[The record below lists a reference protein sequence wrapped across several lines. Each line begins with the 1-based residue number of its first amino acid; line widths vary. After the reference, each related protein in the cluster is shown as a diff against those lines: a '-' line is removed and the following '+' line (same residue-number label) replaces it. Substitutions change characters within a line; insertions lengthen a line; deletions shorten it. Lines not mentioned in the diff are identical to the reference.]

1 MEALGSNYSKS
12 KILLVDD
19 TEANLSLLTSFLDRE
34 GYGIITAPNGKEA
47 LQKAKDKNP
56 DLIMLDIM
64 MPEMNGYEVCKKLK
78 ADEITHRIPVI
89 FWSSLT
95 DIYNKLKA
103 FQVGGVDYITKPF
116 DKDEVL
122 ARIALHIRLKQFQ
135 EEKEER
141 IKVLRERELELTKLN
156 RQKDELMRI
165 VSHDIKNPLTGIIGV
180 VNVLLDS
187 ENIKQEE
194 ARQMLQMI
202 ESSSNELL
210 DLVMEILDKNMLRRE
225 DQKLELKEVDIV
237 EVLDE
242 VISINAPNAKLK
254 RIGLYLKAN
263 IESCT
268 LRVDVRKIKQIFNNL
283 VINALKFTPSKGRVS
298 IQIDKTENSSILCKV
313 TDTGIGIPE
322 DIIGQLF
329 SEDDDTTTVGTGGEI
344 GTGLGLDLVQYF
356 VELHNGKVWVESKV
370 NVGTTFFIELP
381 LNVKSQ

>member
-180 VNVLLDS
+180 VNVLLESDD
-187 ENIKQEE
+187 IKQEE

-225 DQKLELKEVDIV
+225 DQKLELKEVDLV

-254 RIGLYLKAN
+254 RIGLYLKSN
-263 IESCT
+263 IESCFIC
-268 LRVDVRKIKQIFNNL
+268 VDVRKIKQIFNNL

-298 IQIDKTENSSILCKV
+298 IHIDKTEHSTVLCKV
-313 TDTGIGIPE
+313 IDSGIGIPE

-329 SEDDDTTTVGTGGEI
+329 TEEDETTTVGTGGEI

-356 VELHNGKVWVESKV
+356 VELHKGKVWVESEV

-381 LNVKSQ
+381 LNTK

>member
-1 MEALGSNYSKS
+1 LEALGSNYSKS
-12 KILLVDD
+12 QILLVDD

-141 IKVLRERELELTKLN
+141 IRVLRERELELTKLN

-180 VNVLLDS
+180 VNVLLESDDI
-187 ENIKQEE
+187 NHEE

-210 DLVMEILDKNMLRRE
+210 ELVMDILDKNMLRRE
-225 DQKLELKEVDIV
+225 DQKLELKEVDLV
-237 EVLDE
+237 EVLGE

-254 RIGLYLKAN
+254 RIGLYLKNN

-268 LRVDVRKIKQIFNNL
+268 IKVDVRKIKQIFNNL

-298 IQIDKTENSSILCKV
+298 IHIDETQNSTILCKV
-313 TDTGIGIPE
+313 IDTGIGIPE

-329 SEDDDTTTVGTGGEI
+329 TDEDGTTTVGTGGEI

-356 VELHNGKVWVESKV
+356 VELHKGRVWVESEV

-381 LNVKSQ
+381 LNMKQ

>member
-1 MEALGSNYSKS
+1 
-12 KILLVDD
+12 LVDD

-141 IKVLRERELELTKLN
+141 IRVLRERELELTKLN

-180 VNVLLDS
+180 VNVLLESDDI
-187 ENIKQEE
+187 NHEE

-210 DLVMEILDKNMLRRE
+210 ELVMDILDKNMLRRE
-225 DQKLELKEVDIV
+225 DQKLELKEVDLV
-237 EVLDE
+237 EVLGE

-254 RIGLYLKAN
+254 RIGLYLKNN

-268 LRVDVRKIKQIFNNL
+268 IKVDVRKIKQIFNNL

-298 IQIDKTENSSILCKV
+298 IHIDETQNSTILCKV
-313 TDTGIGIPE
+313 IDTGIGIPE

-329 SEDDDTTTVGTGGEI
+329 TDEDGTTTVGTGGEI

-356 VELHNGKVWVESKV
+356 VELHKGRVWVESEV

-381 LNVKSQ
+381 LNMKQ

>member
-1 MEALGSNYSKS
+1 LEALGSNYSKS
-12 KILLVDD
+12 QILLVDD

-56 DLIMLDIM
+56 DLIILDIM

-141 IKVLRERELELTKLN
+141 IRVLRERELELTKLN

-180 VNVLLDS
+180 VNVLLESDDI
-187 ENIKQEE
+187 NHEE

-210 DLVMEILDKNMLRRE
+210 ELVMDILDKNMLRRE
-225 DQKLELKEVDIV
+225 DQKLELKEVDLV
-237 EVLDE
+237 EVLGE

-254 RIGLYLKAN
+254 RIGLYLKNN

-268 LRVDVRKIKQIFNNL
+268 IKVDVRKIKQIFNNL

-298 IQIDKTENSSILCKV
+298 IHIDETQNSTILCKV
-313 TDTGIGIPE
+313 IDTGIGIPE

-329 SEDDDTTTVGTGGEI
+329 TDEDGTTTVGTGGEI

-356 VELHNGKVWVESKV
+356 VELHKGRVWVESEV

-381 LNVKSQ
+381 LNMKQ

>member
-1 MEALGSNYSKS
+1 LEALGSNYSKS

-180 VNVLLDS
+180 VNVLLESDD
-187 ENIKQEE
+187 IKQEE

-225 DQKLELKEVDIV
+225 DQKLELKEVDLV

-254 RIGLYLKAN
+254 RIGLYLKSN
-263 IESCT
+263 IESCFIC
-268 LRVDVRKIKQIFNNL
+268 VDVRKIKQIFNNL

-298 IQIDKTENSSILCKV
+298 IHIDKTEHSTVLCKV
-313 TDTGIGIPE
+313 IDSGIGIPE

-329 SEDDDTTTVGTGGEI
+329 TEEDETTTVGTGGEI

-356 VELHNGKVWVESKV
+356 VELHKGKVWVESEV

-381 LNVKSQ
+381 LNTK